1 MRFRS
6 GHIHWYDFI
15 LIGLAAAIVYPDK
28 ILEWVSERT
37 GKSYGLLALLVV
49 EAIAISLTIVAMVL
63 LMPAYPK
70 LLWWQPLLFV
80 GCVALF
86 RVLMWLVMQM
96 FGFDD

>member
-1 MRFRS
+1 MRFRR
-6 GHIHWYDFI
+6 GQIHWYDFI

-28 ILEWVSERT
+28 ILEWVSEKT
-37 GKSYGLLALLVV
+37 GRSYGLMALLVV
-49 EAIAISLTIVAMVL
+49 EVVAIGLMIMTMVL

-70 LLWWQPLLFV
+70 LEWSQPLLFV

-86 RVLMWLVMQM
+86 RLLMWAALRM